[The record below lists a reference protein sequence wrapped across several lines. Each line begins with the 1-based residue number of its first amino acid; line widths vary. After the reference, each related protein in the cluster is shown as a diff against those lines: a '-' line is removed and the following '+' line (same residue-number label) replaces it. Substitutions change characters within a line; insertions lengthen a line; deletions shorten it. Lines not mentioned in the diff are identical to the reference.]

1 MLHMEEKTTI
11 ILSYRREGMSIREIA
26 RRNGMS
32 RKTVRK
38 YLREYEQAIG
48 KDPTSEGLDAYM
60 TTKPRYDSSR
70 RVRRVVTE
78 SVRALI
84 DECLS
89 RNRHNASLGLRK
101 QQMRKIDIWRHL
113 CDRGVEVAYSTV
125 CQYVR
130 ALESVPVI
138 DERPGRAYIRQEY
151 IPGMRCEF
159 DWGMLTLWI
168 GGVRTKLHMAVF
180 TLNHSNMRKAYLF
193 SREDSLSLMEAHRN
207 CFRELGGTPQVMAYD
222 NMRTAVKKF
231 LGRDREPTEALRRM
245 EVHYC
250 FTPHFCNP
258 RSGWEKGKV
267 ERSVEYI
274 RRRAFAYQ
282 TRFDTLEEAQ
292 SHLSAV
298 CDKVNAEASNMS
310 VQQKRE
316 RVQADL
322 AALRPLDHG
331 DMGCF
336 EQRPAVAG
344 KYATVTVDT
353 VHYSVPD
360 RLIGR
365 KLSVKLYSERVV
377 ILHGRDKVATHARN
391 RRPGAWVIDLS
402 HFLGT
407 FLRKP
412 AALGQSVALQQVH
425 PGIRSIYAS
434 HFRDCPR
441 SFVEMLVFARD
452 NSLTYTDIIKA
463 AESLSARGLKR
474 LSADQIQAQML
485 YAAGQTEGNN
495 PDAAVMHDPLQC
507 AIEESATSTLDSLS
521 AMIGVAIHDDKAAT
535 SHNLTTISYK

>member
-1 MLHMEEKTTI
+1 MLHMEEKTSI

-38 YLREYEQAIG
+38 YLREYEQAVG
-48 KDPTSEGLDAYM
+48 ADPTSEALDAYL
-60 TTKPRYDSSR
+60 TAVPRYDSSR
-70 RVRRVVTE
+70 RVRRVVTDG
-78 SVRALI
+78 VRALI

-89 RNRHNASLGLRK
+89 RNRQNASLGLRK

-113 CDRGVEVAYSTV
+113 RDKGVEVAYSTV

-138 DERPGRAYIRQEY
+138 EDKPGSAYIRQEY
-151 IPGMRCEF
+151 APGMRCEF
-159 DWGMLTLWI
+159 DWGMLTLWL

-207 CFRELGGTPQVMAYD
+207 CFRELGGTPRIMAYD

-274 RRRAFAYQ
+274 RRRAFAYD
-282 TRFDTLEEAQ
+282 TRFDTLEAAQ
-292 SHLSAV
+292 SHLSTL

-310 VQQKRE
+310 NQEKRE
-316 RVQADL
+316 RVQADI
-322 AALRPLDHG
+322 AALRSLDHG

-365 KLSVKLYSERVV
+365 TLSVKLYSERVV
-377 ILHGRDKVATHARN
+377 ILHGRDKVASHARN
-391 RRPGAWVIDLS
+391 RRPGAWVIELS

-425 PGIRSIYAS
+425 PGIRELYMS

-441 SFVEMLVFARD
+441 RFVEMLVFARD
-452 NSLTYTDIIKA
+452 NSLSYIDIIKA
-463 AESLSARGLKR
+463 ADSLSARGLKR
-474 LSADQIQAQML
+474 LSAEQIQAQML
-485 YAAGQTEGNN
+485 CNAGLG
-495 PDAAVMHDPLQC
+495 AVGTVEPYSSHDPQQS

-521 AMIGVAIHDDKAAT
+521 AMIGAGIPDHKVPMTHNAT
-535 SHNLTTISYK
+535 TSSYN